1 MKNKKGHIATFAMCP
16 FTIYGFKR
24 FVNTNEI
31 HRLRLHCSAP
41 RTKGMVAL
49 LIFTADE
56 RNNGGTEGFTIG
68 APQGIAVC

>member
-1 MKNKKGHIATFAMCP
+1 MCP

-31 HRLRLHCSAP
+31 HQLRLRCSVP
-41 RTKGMVAL
+41 RTKSIVAL
-49 LIFTADE
+49 IGGEDDE

-68 APQGIAVC
+68 APQGSMVRRISKAYALF